1 VLVALSS
8 AQKTGILV
16 VALVFIAFA
25 LSASFLLPRRNPDFP
40 TRRGLP
46 LFVVV
51 TIALFVAMMTAMAV
65 FAREEEEAA
74 EHPPAT
80 ETQPEETQ
88 PGETQPPATETD
100 GGEQGNAEAGA
111 EVFASAGCGGCHAL
125 QAAGT
130 SGTVGPNLDEAKP
143 DHALVVDRV
152 TNGKGV
158 MPSFKGQLSEQQIQD
173 VAAYVVASTE

>member
-1 VLVALSS
+1 MLVALTSG
-8 AQKTGILV
+8 QKTGILV
-16 VALVFIAFA
+16 VAAVFIVFA

-46 LFVVV
+46 LFVVA

-74 EHPPAT
+74 EHEPAAT
-80 ETQPEETQ
+80 ETQ
-88 PGETQPPATETD
+88 PGETQPPPTET
-100 GGEQGNAEAGA
+100 GAAPGTQGNAEAGA
-111 EVFASAGCGGCHAL
+111 QVFASAGCSGCHTL
-125 QAAGT
+125 KAAGA

-158 MPSFKGQLSEQQIQD
+158 MPSFKGQLSEEQIED
-173 VAAYVVASTE
+173 VAAYVVESTK

>member
-16 VALVFIAFA
+16 VAAVFIVFA

-40 TRRGLP
+40 TGRGLP
-46 LFVVV
+46 LFVVA
-51 TIALFVAMMTAMAV
+51 TLALFIAMMTAMAV
-65 FAREEEEAA
+65 FAQEEEEAA
-74 EHPPAT
+74 EHEPAAT
-80 ETQPEETQ
+80 ETQ
-88 PGETQPPATETD
+88 PGETQPPPTET
-100 GGEQGNAEAGA
+100 GEAPAAQGNAEAGA
-111 EVFASAGCGGCHAL
+111 KVFASAGCSGCHTL
-125 QAAGT
+125 KAAGA

-173 VAAYVVASTE
+173 VAAYVVASTR

>member
-1 VLVALSS
+1 MLLALSS
-8 AQKTGILV
+8 GQKTGILV
-16 VALVFIAFA
+16 VAVVFIAFA
-25 LSASFLLPRRNPDFP
+25 LVASFLLPRRNPDFP

-51 TIALFVAMMTAMAV
+51 TIALFISMMTAMAV
-65 FAREEEEAA
+65 FAREEEEAT
-74 EHPPAT
+74 EHPPAAT
-80 ETQPEETQ
+80 ETETQ
-88 PGETQPPATETD
+88 PGETQPPATETGGG
-100 GGEQGNAEAGA
+100 GGEGNAEAGA
-111 EVFASAGCGGCHAL
+111 EVFASAGCGGCHTL

-152 TNGKGV
+152 TNGKAP

-173 VAAYVVASTE
+173 VAAYVVASAQ

>member
-1 VLVALSS
+1 MVIVPGVLLALSGGQKAGILLVA
-8 AQKTGILV
+8 A
-16 VALVFIAFA
+16 VFIAFA

-51 TIALFVAMMTAMAV
+51 TIALFISMMTAMAV
-65 FAREEEEAA
+65 FARGEEEAT
-74 EHPPAT
+74 EHPPAAT
-80 ETQPEETQ
+80 ET
-88 PGETQPPATETD
+88 ETQPPATET
-100 GGEQGNAEAGA
+100 GAGEQGNAEAGS

-152 TNGKGV
+152 TNGKGA
-158 MPSFKGQLSEQQIQD
+158 MPSFAEQLDEKQIQD
-173 VAAYVVASTE
+173 VAAYVVASTQ